1 MRGSFIV
8 NGTLREWVF
17 PEDMRLLDLLRREGY
32 TEVKCGCREGM
43 CGSCCVLLEGKIVN
57 SCQILAATVMHRDIR
72 TVEALSES
80 EEPHPLVTAFVEAG
94 AVQCGFCTPGMILAA
109 YCLLKENPDPSE
121 EEIKRALDGNY
132 CRCTGYVKIFEA
144 VQRGAR
150 KMREKEVRE

>member
-1 MRGSFIV
+1 MQGSFIV
-8 NGTLREWVF
+8 NGLPREWEF

-43 CGSCCVLLEGKIVN
+43 CGSCCVLLEEKLVN
-57 SCQILAATVMHRDIR
+57 SCQVLAASAMNREIR
-72 TVEALSES
+72 TVMGLSEG
-80 EEPHPLVTAFVEAG
+80 EEPHPLETAFAEAG

-121 EEIKRALDGNY
+121 EEIRRGLDGNY
-132 CRCTGYVKIFEA
+132 CRCTGYVKIIEA

-150 KMREKEVRE
+150 KMREKEVQE